1 MKTITFVPLPP
12 PPHHLVT
19 ESVLADRLKST
30 MFILCS
36 TLASSDEGENFKFL
50 QLCCV
55 KEILIDLFGWST
67 SKKKWK
73 NATTQFSAFHGS
85 TKYFFVQCWIIY
97 IFVPQVIEHLQWMQ
111 LWLVLIILIG
121 YKWFKPILESISHS
135 QHWIKSFLDQ
145 SFEAFVQ

>member
-12 PPHHLVT
+12 PPPHLVT

-55 KEILIDLFGWST
+55 EEILIDLFG
-67 SKKKWK
+67 
-73 NATTQFSAFHGS
+73 
-85 TKYFFVQCWIIY
+85 
-97 IFVPQVIEHLQWMQ
+97 
-111 LWLVLIILIG
+111 
-121 YKWFKPILESISHS
+121 
-135 QHWIKSFLDQ
+135 
-145 SFEAFVQ
+145 